1 MSTLDSTERFPWA
14 RYDRKLAQMRAV
26 CMDRDAKG
34 RNHDTPMLDMYT
46 VADLVAE
53 LKHRHIRLAGADK
66 YIAEA
71 IDHEHHRAAMKTAV
85 EDALDMA
92 NYAVFLAVKLE
103 SLYDDFQKV
112 PEVQR

>member
-14 RYDRKLAQMRAV
+14 RYDAKLAEMRAICV
-26 CMDRDAKG
+26 DRDAKG
-34 RNHDTPMLDMYT
+34 RNHDTPMLDLYT
-46 VADLVAE
+46 VDDLLSE
-53 LKHRHIRLAGADK
+53 LKHRQSRLAGANK

-103 SLYDDFQKV
+103 SLYDDFQKA